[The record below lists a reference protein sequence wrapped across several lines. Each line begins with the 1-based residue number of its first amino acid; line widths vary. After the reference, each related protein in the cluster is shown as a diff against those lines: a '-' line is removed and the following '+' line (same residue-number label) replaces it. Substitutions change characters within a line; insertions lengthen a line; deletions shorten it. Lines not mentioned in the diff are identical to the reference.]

1 MCTVC
6 NKKTHRATSD
16 DVYIG
21 RPSKWG
27 NPFTIGK
34 DGTRPQV
41 IRKYGNWIVRQ
52 DHLLA
57 ALPEPKGKN
66 LVCWCTPEPC
76 HGHIRTRR
84 GPLTRAFSFLS

>member
-6 NKKTHRATSD
+6 NKKTHRSTSD

-34 DGTRPQV
+34 DGTRAQV
-41 IRKYGNWIVRQ
+41 IRKYGDWIVRQ

-57 ALPEPKGKN
+57 ALPELKGKN

-76 HGHIRTRR
+76 HGHI
-84 GPLTRAFSFLS
+84 LQKLVEAL